1 MVRTMARFNRAR
13 SPINSIKHIIDSEG
27 AVGQAASVNVI
38 ATAVPNVDTSV
49 FKPGDIRVGATING
63 FFLSVFIIGATGAPL
78 SGSSNWYI
86 AKTGE
91 GQFAS
96 LPQPGATGLSKIRN
110 QIIHEEKGVSGSGDG
125 TPMAFKGVVAV
136 PRGMRRM
143 REGDQWSI
151 VLANGQVENSTFCVK
166 AIYKSYF

>member
-1 MVRTMARFNRAR
+1 MARFRNAR
-13 SPINSIKHIIDSEG
+13 SPINSIKHIIDSSG
-27 AVGQAASVNVI
+27 TVGQAASTNVI
-38 ATAVPNVDTSV
+38 AVTVPNLDPTT
-49 FKPGDIRVGATING
+49 FKPGDIRIGATING
-63 FFLSVFIIGATGAPL
+63 FFLSVFMIGSTGAPL
-78 SGSSNWYI
+78 ASASNWYI

-96 LPQPGATGLSKIRN
+96 LPQPGATGVSKIRN

-125 TPMAFKGVVAV
+125 TPMVFKGVIAV

-143 REGDQWSI
+143 REGDQWSV
-151 VLANGQVENSTFCVK
+151 VLANDAVENSTFCVK